1 MKALKDQELE
11 ARLQELREEKTRLT
25 DAFMSGRI
33 PQDVYKKTVL
43 KIEKEIGNLS
53 EEMRRRTANKQG
65 TGN

>member
-1 MKALKDQELE
+1 MKALKDEELE

>member
-53 EEMRRRTANKQG
+53 EEMRRRTANKQD